1 MKKLLLIL
9 MLIPNLVMGENQ
21 LNKGLMC
28 KSGSKNE
35 FNIWCTKN
43 KCTEYEI
50 YGYEVRKKI
59 GGYWHAM
66 YIGST
71 KIMFYGDQNDD
82 RILDRESL
90 KMKIDAELYNCKV
103 ALKKSDI
110 TDLLYE
116 KIANSKKVNKI

>member
-21 LNKGLMC
+21 LNKGIMC
-28 KSGSKNE
+28 KSGSKKE

-43 KCTEYEI
+43 KCVEYKI
-50 YGYEVRKKI
+50 YGYKVLEGHKWK
-59 GGYWHAM
+59 AM
-66 YIGST
+66 YEGST
-71 KIMFYGDQNDD
+71 IIMFYRLDGPFPLLT
-82 RILDRESL
+82 LDRESL
-90 KMKIDAELYNCKV
+90 KMKIDDELYNCKV

-110 TDLLYE
+110 TDFLYE